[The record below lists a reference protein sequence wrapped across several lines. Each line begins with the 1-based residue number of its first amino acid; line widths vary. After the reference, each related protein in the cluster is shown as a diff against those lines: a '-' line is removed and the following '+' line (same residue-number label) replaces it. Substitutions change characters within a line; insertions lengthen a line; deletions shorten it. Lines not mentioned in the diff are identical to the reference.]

1 MEDEEKRR
9 KEKKI
14 KKKKKKIKKKKLK
27 KKKLEKVKSFV
38 WWMGVKGGLKATTL
52 AGTSQ
57 TRKCQMQKKNR
68 KRARVDWSEALP

>member
-14 KKKKKKIKKKKLK
+14 KKKKKKLKKKIKI
-27 KKKLEKVKSFV
+27 KKLEKVKSFV
-38 WWMGVKGGLKATTL
+38 WCMGVKGGLKATTL

-57 TRKCQMQKKNR
+57 TRKCQMQKK
-68 KRARVDWSEALP
+68 K